1 MFPHHFDEVFLCY
14 YQEFLKV
21 ITIMQDKKTFNLMNV
36 PLFNYLCLTCPKTI
50 PQYRYFLGNFLKKHP
65 TLS

>member
-36 PLFNYLCLTCPKTI
+36 PLFILIMKSHRNTPPLVKL
-50 PQYRYFLGNFLKKHP
+50 
-65 TLS
+65 